1 MEQNKN
7 TINQE
12 AQVKK
17 PNIIQ
22 KIKQNKALKAA
33 IAVVAIVAIGG
44 GIMYWK
50 NSQSRIYIEKAEVSA
65 PIIDLAA
72 QNPGTLNDVMV
83 SVGDTVGENSPVA
96 RVGDE
101 IIKSKVGGLI
111 VSTKNDSG
119 KIFNRG
125 ESVVSMISP
134 D

>member
-83 SVGDTVGENSPVA
+83 SVGHGGGEFA
-96 RVGDE
+96 GRTGW
-101 IIKSKVGGLI
+101 
-111 VSTKNDSG
+111 
-119 KIFNRG
+119 
-125 ESVVSMISP
+125 
-134 D
+134 